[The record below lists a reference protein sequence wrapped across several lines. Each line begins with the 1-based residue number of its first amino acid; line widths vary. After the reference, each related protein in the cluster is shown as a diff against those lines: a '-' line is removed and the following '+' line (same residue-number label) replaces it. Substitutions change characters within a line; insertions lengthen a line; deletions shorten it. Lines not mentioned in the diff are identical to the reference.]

1 MVRITPMTDDGQT
14 VHVKVEGRV
23 VGDWV
28 PVLDQACGSCLSQRQ
43 RVILDFSDVTFI
55 DRRGVE
61 LLKAIL
67 GERVQI
73 MGASLLVQALLGL

>member
-1 MVRITPMTDDGQT
+1 MLRITPMTDDGQT

-23 VGDWV
+23 VGEWV
-28 PVLDQACGSCLSQRQ
+28 PELDQVCGSCLSERQ

-55 DRRGVE
+55 DRRGVDA
-61 LLKAIL
+61 LKGVL

-73 MGASLLVQALLGL
+73 IGASLLVRALLGS